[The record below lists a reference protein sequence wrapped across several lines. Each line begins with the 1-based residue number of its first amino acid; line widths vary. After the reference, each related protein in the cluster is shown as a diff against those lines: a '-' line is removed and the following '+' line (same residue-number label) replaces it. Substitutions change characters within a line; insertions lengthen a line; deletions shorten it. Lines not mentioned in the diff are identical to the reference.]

1 MLLNKAFLGALLAMG
16 TVAALPNPDAEPA
29 DLEDRSILHH
39 CGKHA
44 SWDHAK
50 SECVCHDSGKVY
62 TKKHHKCKCP
72 KGEKWH
78 HVEKNV
84 LASTCCHQLKGSLGD
99 KINFPDTKSY
109 NATLSSY
116 WSKQESALQPNCV
129 LQPTTAHDVAAAL
142 KIISKQKDCKFSIKG
157 HGHAPAAGFANFNG
171 GVTIDMTTLSS
182 VSLNKKSAI
191 ASIGAG
197 AKWLDVYQHLNGSG
211 VQVAGGR
218 NGNVGVGGLLLGG
231 GISHFTTKVG
241 WACDRVVNYEVVL
254 ANGSLISSNK
264 RENSDLLLA
273 LKGGGNNFGVITRF
287 DVETFPQGDISTT
300 SISYDISERDKVFQ
314 AFTDLLDSSTYDPSA
329 SLVTSLLYSSASKA
343 WSLSASAVYTKPV
356 SQPKIFEGLS
366 NVPHTKLVNNITTLA
381 EFANEKDTPP
391 LNWLFATLTLKPSA
405 QNMQYMFETL
415 NKTIYSF
422 NPQDGVTWSIAFE
435 PLVAAMLEGSKHTNV
450 LGLQS
455 AHDGYIVLVSALWP
469 NSAVNSNVEETAK
482 NVLSVWEEDARAKGL
497 LQMFQYLNY
506 AAPYQR
512 PFESY
517 GDDELEFLKSVGMKY
532 DPAQILQKRVG
543 GFKL

>member
-16 TVAALPNPDAEPA
+16 TVAALPNPDAEPV

-78 HVEKNV
+78 HVEKN
-84 LASTCCHQLKGSLGD
+84 
-99 KINFPDTKSY
+99 Y

-116 WSKQESALQPNCV
+116 WSKQESALHPRCV
-129 LQPTTAHDVAAAL
+129 LQPTNAHDVAATL
-142 KIISKQKDCKFSIKG
+142 SIINKHKDCKFSIKG
-157 HGHAPAAGFANFNG
+157 HGHAPAAGFANSNG

-182 VSLNKKSAI
+182 VFLNKKSTI

-197 AKWLDVYQHLNGSG
+197 AKWLDVYQYLDGSG

-218 NGNVGVGGLLLGG
+218 NGNVGIGGLLLGG

-254 ANGSLISSNK
+254 ANGTLMSVNK
-264 RENSDLLLA
+264 KENSDLFLA
-273 LKGGGNNFGVITRF
+273 LKGGGNNFGVVTRF

-300 SISYDISERDKVFQ
+300 SISYDMNERDKVFQ
-314 AFTDLLDSSTYDPSA
+314 AFTDLLDSSTYDPAA
-329 SLVTSLLYSSASKA
+329 SLLTSLLYSSASKA

-356 SQPKIFEGLS
+356 PQPKIFNGLS
-366 NVPHTKLVNNITTLA
+366 DVPHTKLVNNITTLA

-405 QNMQYMFETL
+405 QNMQRMFETF
-415 NKTIYSF
+415 NKTIFSF

-435 PLVAAMLEGSKHTNV
+435 PLVAAMLKGSKHTNV

-455 AHDGYIVLVSALWP
+455 AHDGYIVLISALWP
-469 NSAVNSNVEETAK
+469 NSAVNSDIEAK
-482 NVLSVWEEDARAKGL
+482 AKEVLSKWEEDALAKGL
-497 LQMFQYLNY
+497 LQKFQYLNY
-506 AAPYQR
+506 AAPYQW

-517 GDDELEFLKSVGMKY
+517 VGNELEFLKSVSKKY

>member
-84 LASTCCHQLKGSLGD
+84 LASTCCYQFKDSLGD
-99 KINFPDTKSY
+99 RVSLPDNKGY
-109 NATLSSY
+109 NATLASY
-116 WSKQESALQPNCV
+116 WSKQESALHPDCI
-129 LQPTTAHDVAAAL
+129 LQPTTANDVATAL
-142 KIISKQKDCKFSIKG
+142 EIVSKHKDCKFSIKG
-157 HGHAPAAGFANFNG
+157 HGHAPTAGFANSNG

-182 VSLNKKSAI
+182 VSLNKKSTI

-197 AKWLDVYQHLNGSG
+197 AKWLDVYQHLDGSG

-241 WACDRVVNYEVVL
+241 WACDRVINYEIVL
-254 ANGSLISSNK
+254 ANGTLINANK
-264 RENSDLLLA
+264 KGNSDLFLA
-273 LKGGGNNFGVITRF
+273 LKGGGNNFGIVTRF

-300 SISYDISERDKVFQ
+300 SISYDITERDRVFQ
-314 AFTDLLDSSTYDPSA
+314 AFTDLLDSSKYDPSA

-343 WSLSASAVYTKPV
+343 WSLSASAVYTKPI
-356 SQPKIFEGLS
+356 SQPKIFKGLS
-366 NVPHTKLVNNITTLA
+366 DVPHTKLVNNITTLA
-381 EFANEKDTPP
+381 EFADEKDTPP

-405 QNMQYMFETL
+405 QNMQHIFESL
-415 NKTIYSF
+415 NNAIYSF

-435 PLVAAMLEGSKHTNV
+435 PLVAAMLKVV
-450 LGLQS
+450 L
-455 AHDGYIVLVSALWP
+455 ISALWP
-469 NSAVNSNVEETAK
+469 NSAVNSNVEERAK
-482 NVLSVWEEDARAKGL
+482 KVLTVWEKDARAKGL
-497 LQMFQYLNY
+497 LQRFQYLNY
-506 AAPYQR
+506 AAPYQS

-517 GDDELEFLKSVGMKY
+517 GDDELEFLKSISRKY
-532 DPAQILQKRVG
+532 DPAQLLQKRVG

>member
-78 HVEKNV
+78 HIEKNV
-84 LASTCCHQLKGSLGD
+84 LASTCCHQLKDSLGD
-99 KINFPDTKSY
+99 KISFPDTKSY
-109 NATLSSY
+109 NATLTSY
-116 WSKQESALQPNCV
+116 WSKQESALHPSCV
-129 LQPTTAHDVAAAL
+129 LQPTNAHDVAATL
-142 KIISKQKDCKFSIKG
+142 SIINKHKDCKFSIKG
-157 HGHAPAAGFANFNG
+157 HGHAPAAGFANSNG

-182 VSLNKKSAI
+182 VSLNKKSTI

-197 AKWLDVYQHLNGSG
+197 AKWLDVYQHLDGSG

-241 WACDRVVNYEVVL
+241 WACDRVVNYKIVL
-254 ANGSLISSNK
+254 VNGTLISANK
-264 RENSDLLLA
+264 KENSDLFLA
-273 LKGGGNNFGVITRF
+273 LKGGGNNVGVVTRF

-300 SISYDISERDKVFQ
+300 SISYDINERDKVFQ
-314 AFTDLLDSSTYDPSA
+314 AFTDLLDSSTYDPDA
-329 SLVTSLLYSSASKA
+329 SLVTSVLYSSSSRT

-356 SQPKIFEGLS
+356 TQPKIFKGLS
-366 NVPHTKLVNNITTLA
+366 DVPHTKLVNNTTTLA

-405 QNMQYMFETL
+405 QNMERMFETL

-435 PLVAAMLEGSKHTNV
+435 PLVAAMLKVIVV
-450 LGLQS
+450 L
-455 AHDGYIVLVSALWP
+455 ISALWP
-469 NSAVNSNVEETAK
+469 NSAGNSDVEARAK
-482 NVLSVWEEDARAKGL
+482 EVLSKSEDEARAKGL
-497 LQMFQYLNY
+497 LQKFQYLNY

-517 GDDELEFLKSVGMKY
+517 GGDELEFLKSVSKKY

>member
-1 MLLNKAFLGALLAMG
+1 MKV
-16 TVAALPNPDAEPA
+16 VAAHFIVGL
-29 DLEDRSILHH
+29 LS
-39 CGKHA
+39 
-44 SWDHAK
+44 S
-50 SECVCHDSGKVY
+50 S
-62 TKKHHKCKCP
+62 
-72 KGEKWH
+72 
-78 HVEKNV
+78 V

-99 KINFPDTKSY
+99 KISFPNTEGY
-109 NATLSSY
+109 NATLDSY
-116 WSKQESALQPNCV
+116 WSKQESALQPNCI
-129 LQPTTAHDVAAAL
+129 LQPTTAHDVASSL
-142 KIISKQKDCKFSIKG
+142 KIISRHKDCKFSIKG
-157 HGHAPAAGFANFNG
+157 HGHAPAAGFANSNG

-182 VSLNKKSAI
+182 VSLNKRSTI

-197 AKWLDVYQHLNGSG
+197 AKWLDVYQHLEGSG
-211 VQVAGGR
+211 AQVAGGR

-254 ANGSLISSNK
+254 ANGTLISANNK
-264 RENSDLLLA
+264 ENSDLFLA

-300 SISYDISERDKVFQ
+300 SISFDISERNKVFQ

-329 SLVTSLLYSSASKA
+329 SLVTSLLYSSASRA

-356 SQPKIFEGLS
+356 SQPKIFKGLS
-366 NVPHTKLVNNITTLA
+366 DIPHTKLVNNITTLA

-391 LNWLFATLTLKPSA
+391 LNWLFATATLKPSA
-405 QNMQYMFETL
+405 QNMQHMFESL
-415 NKTIYSF
+415 NNTIYSF
-422 NPQDGVTWSIAFE
+422 NPEDGVTWSIAFE
-435 PLVAAMLEGSKHTNV
+435 PLVAAMLKGSTHTNV

-455 AHDGYIVLVSALWP
+455 AHDGYIVLISALWP
-469 NSAVNSNVEETAK
+469 NSAVNSDVEETAK
-482 NVLSVWEEDARAKGL
+482 KVLSIWEHDARGKGL
-497 LQMFQYLNY
+497 LQKFQYLNY
-506 AAPYQR
+506 AAPYQT

-517 GDDELEFLKSVGMKY
+517 GDDEQEFLKAASKKY

>member
-1 MLLNKAFLGALLAMG
+1 MRVVAAHIVAFLLF
-16 TVAALPNPDAEPA
+16 TSV
-29 DLEDRSILHH
+29 S
-39 CGKHA
+39 
-44 SWDHAK
+44 
-50 SECVCHDSGKVY
+50 
-62 TKKHHKCKCP
+62 
-72 KGEKWH
+72 
-78 HVEKNV
+78 
-84 LASTCCHQLKGSLGD
+84 ASTCCYQLRESLGD
-99 KINFPDTKSY
+99 KISFPDTKSY

-116 WSKQESALQPNCV
+116 WSKQESALHPRCV
-129 LQPTTAHDVAAAL
+129 LQPTNAHDVAATL
-142 KIISKQKDCKFSIKG
+142 SIINKHKDCKFSIKG
-157 HGHAPAAGFANFNG
+157 HGHAPAAGFANSNG

-182 VSLNKKSAI
+182 VFLNKKSTI

-197 AKWLDVYQHLNGSG
+197 AKWLDVYQYLDGSG

-254 ANGSLISSNK
+254 ANGTLMSVNK
-264 RENSDLLLA
+264 KENSDLFLA
-273 LKGGGNNFGVITRF
+273 LKGGGNNFGVVTRF

-300 SISYDISERDKVFQ
+300 SISYDMNERDKVFQ
-314 AFTDLLDSSTYDPSA
+314 AFTDLLDSSTYDPAA

-356 SQPKIFEGLS
+356 PQPKIFNVLS
-366 NVPHTKLVNNITTLA
+366 DVPHTKLVNNITTLA

-405 QNMQYMFETL
+405 QNMQRMFETF
-415 NKTIYSF
+415 NKTIFSF
-422 NPQDGVTWSIAFE
+422 NPQDGVAWSIAFE
-435 PLVAAMLEGSKHTNV
+435 PLVAAMLKGSKHTNV

-455 AHDGYIVLVSALWP
+455 AHDGYIVLISALWP
-469 NSAVNSNVEETAK
+469 NSAVNSDIEAK
-482 NVLSVWEEDARAKGL
+482 AKEVLSKWEEDALAKGL
-497 LQMFQYLNY
+497 LQKFQYLNY
-506 AAPYQR
+506 AAPYQW
-512 PFESY
+512 PLESY
-517 GDDELEFLKSVGMKY
+517 VGDELEFLKSVSRKY

>member
-1 MLLNKAFLGALLAMG
+1 MKVVTAHF
-16 TVAALPNPDAEPA
+16 VAAL
-29 DLEDRSILHH
+29 LS
-39 CGKHA
+39 
-44 SWDHAK
+44 S
-50 SECVCHDSGKVY
+50 S
-62 TKKHHKCKCP
+62 
-72 KGEKWH
+72 
-78 HVEKNV
+78 V

-99 KINFPDTKSY
+99 KISFPDTKSY
-109 NATLSSY
+109 NATLTSY
-116 WSKQESALQPNCV
+116 WSKQESALHPNCV
-129 LQPTTAHDVAAAL
+129 LQPTTAHDVVAAL
-142 KIISKQKDCKFSIKG
+142 RIISTHKDCKFSIKS
-157 HGHAPAAGFANFNG
+157 HGHAPAAGFANSDS

-182 VSLNKKSAI
+182 VSLNKRSTI

-197 AKWLDVYQHLNGSG
+197 AKWLDVYQHLDGSG

-254 ANGSLISSNK
+254 SNGTLINANK
-264 RENSDLLLA
+264 KENSDLFLA
-273 LKGGGNNFGVITRF
+273 LKGGGNNFGVVSRF
-287 DVETFPQGDISTT
+287 DIETFPQGDISTT
-300 SISYDISERDKVFQ
+300 SISYNITERGRVFQ
-314 AFTDLLDSSTYDPSA
+314 AFTDLLDSSTYDPDA
-329 SLVTSLLYSSASKA
+329 SLVTSLLYSSASKG

-356 SQPKIFEGLS
+356 SQPKIFKGLS
-366 NVPHTKLVNNITTLA
+366 DVPHTKLVNNITTLA

-405 QNMQYMFETL
+405 QNMQHMFETL
-415 NKTIYSF
+415 NNTIYSF

-450 LGLQS
+450 LGLKT
-455 AHDGYIVLVSALWP
+455 AHDGYIVLISALWP
-469 NSAVNSNVEETAK
+469 NSSVNSNVEAK
-482 NVLSVWEEDARAKGL
+482 AKEVLSVWEEDARAKGL
-497 LQMFQYLNY
+497 LQKFQYLNY
-506 AAPYQR
+506 AAPYQK

-517 GDDELEFLKSVGMKY
+517 GADELEFLRSVSKRY

>member
-39 CGKHA
+39 CGEHA

-99 KINFPDTKSY
+99 KISFPDTKSY

-116 WSKQESALQPNCV
+116 WSKQESALHPNCV

-157 HGHAPAAGFANFNG
+157 QGHAPAAGFANFNG

-182 VSLNKKSAI
+182 VSLNKKSTI
-191 ASIGAG
+191 VSIGAG
-197 AKWLDVYQHLNGSG
+197 AKWLKVYQHLDLSG

-231 GISHFTTKVG
+231 GISHFTTQVG
-241 WACDRVVNYEVVL
+241 WACDKVVNYEVVL
-254 ANGSLISSNK
+254 ANGTLISANK
-264 RENSDLLLA
+264 KENSDLFLA

-287 DVETFPQGDISTT
+287 DVEGFPQGDISTT

-329 SLVTSLLYSSASKA
+329 SLVTSLLYSSVSKA

-356 SQPKIFEGLS
+356 SQPEIFEGLS

-381 EFANEKDTPP
+381 EFADEKDTPP
-391 LNWLFATLTLKPSA
+391 LNWLFATLTFKPSA
-405 QNMQYMFETL
+405 QNMQYMFETF

-435 PLVAAMLEGSKHTNV
+435 PLVAAMLDGPKHTNV

-455 AHDGYIVLVSALWP
+455 THDGYIVLISALWP
-469 NSAVNSNVEETAK
+469 NLAVSSNVDETAK
-482 NVLSVWEEDARAKGL
+482 KVLSVWEEDARAKGL

-517 GDDELEFLKSVGMKY
+517 GDDELEFLKSVSKKY